1 MSSAKE
7 FFGSIF
13 RNRVSE
19 ETEITLGSPYCM
31 TISKDEFCKIKIFN
45 LYKKILH
52 RVYSRTEGTKD
63 ENKIASLFDS
73 KERSDAQSGL
83 ISLLAMSMVEQKEIA
98 IVYKYNI
105 ARIATEEEKKLIE
118 NEYKENITIV
128 KMNKN
133 GVLVNFK
140 SYCLTDIMEAY
151 MSMLYDILSS
161 MNTQVGLAKALQ
173 IKISNLRATV
183 SKDGKD
189 EPINQAKDINASLKA
204 GRSVLMDEKDKVETL
219 TINSESTQAA
229 FQFVCSLIASELGVS
244 LSFVTGELTTGMSA
258 TGEADQN
265 ADEYGFQ
272 DFFNSI
278 FKPVCDRLYD
288 WNLTFIS
295 DDWRYFSSMIGS
307 LIAVENSGL
316 LSPEQKKSFA
326 DRLMPTTK
334 K

>member
-13 RNRVSE
+13 KNRASE
-19 ETEITLGSPYCM
+19 ETEIVLGAPYCM
-31 TISKDEFCKIKIFN
+31 SIARAEFLKIKTFT

-52 RVYSRTEGTKD
+52 RVYSRSEGAKD
-63 ENKIASLFDS
+63 ADKIASLFDS
-73 KERSDAQSGL
+73 TERSAALRGL
-83 ISLLAMSMVEQKEIA
+83 ISLLAMAMTEKKEIA
-98 IVYKYNI
+98 IVYDSGV
-105 ARIATEEEKKLIE
+105 ARIAEEKEKQQIE
-118 NEYKENITIV
+118 KDYTEKSKSGT
-128 KMNKN
+128 
-133 GVLVNFK
+133 GVLVSFK
-140 SYCLTDIMEAY
+140 NYCLSDLLLAY

-161 MNTQVGLAKALQ
+161 MNTQVGLTKALQ

-183 SKDGKD
+183 SMAGKD

-219 TINSESTQAA
+219 TINSESTEAA

-244 LSFVTGELTTGMSA
+244 LSFITGELTSGMSA

-278 FKPVCDRLYD
+278 FKPVCDKLYG
-288 WNLTFIS
+288 WNLSFVS
-295 DDWRYFSSMIGS
+295 DDWRYFSAFIGS

-316 LSPEQKKSFA
+316 LSQEQKQAFA
-326 DRLMPTTK
+326 DRLLPTK

>member
-13 RNRVSE
+13 KNRVSE
-19 ETEITLGSPYCM
+19 ETETLLGAPYSM
-31 TISKDEFCKIKIFN
+31 GIAREDFCKVKIFTM
-45 LYKKILH
+45 YKKILQ
-52 RVYSRTEGTKD
+52 RTYSRTEGAKD
-63 ENKIASLFDS
+63 NDKISSLFDS
-73 KERSDAQSGL
+73 NERSNALRGL
-83 ISLLAMSMVEQKEIA
+83 ISLLAKAMTDKAEIT
-98 IVYKYNI
+98 IVYDSGV
-105 ARIATEEEKKLIE
+105 ARIAKEDERKIIEADYKKSA
-118 NEYKENITIV
+118 KSD
-128 KMNKN
+128 K
-133 GVLVNFK
+133 GVLLSFK
-140 SYCLTDIMEAY
+140 NYCLSDLLLAY
-151 MSMLYDILSS
+151 MSMLYDILAS

-173 IKISNLRATV
+173 IKISNLRSTV
-183 SKDGKD
+183 SMAGKD
-189 EPINQAKDINASLKA
+189 EPITQAKDINTALKA

-219 TINSESTQAA
+219 TINSESAQAA

-265 ADEYGFQ
+265 ADEYAFQ

-278 FKPVCDRLYD
+278 FKPTCDQLYG
-288 WNLTFIS
+288 WNLSFIS

-316 LSPEQKKSFA
+316 LSLEQKQAFA
-326 DRLMPTTK
+326 NRLLPTPK